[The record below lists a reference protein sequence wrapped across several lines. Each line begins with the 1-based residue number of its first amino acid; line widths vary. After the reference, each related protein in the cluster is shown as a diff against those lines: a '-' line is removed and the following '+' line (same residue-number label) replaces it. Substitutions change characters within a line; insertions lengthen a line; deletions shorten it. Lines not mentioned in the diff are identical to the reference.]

1 LAKWTLDEQV
11 AIATRLE
18 VVKWLNPETQELEL
32 MVRIVAYTGDGTVQ
46 VVYKS
51 HDLMQLIEALMSLVQ
66 FLIEQGLDEEGGA

>member
-1 LAKWTLDEQV
+1 LAKWTLEEQV

-46 VVYKS
+46 IVYKS
-51 HDLMQLIEALMSLVQ
+51 HDLMQLIEDLMSLVK
-66 FLIEQGLDEEGGA
+66 FLIDEGLDEDEGG